1 MSDIP
6 GWLRGFQRARIPNV
20 TTPSEHISLIDEA
33 NETPEEI
40 HRAPSH
46 ARMPECQNPS
56 HPAAAPQSAE
66 SHPHLNLVEQIWHNP
81 DPDQMAETLKV
92 TMMTQNSFDPL
103 RVSCNSCVLHVLEA
117 YHHMRR
123 ELLEKDL
130 EIQNREH
137 RHQNEIK
144 DFRQQEIQWKRKEDE
159 YKSELKK
166 LKAMLATGA
175 QGLEP
180 ITLARSRSALNGT
193 TRGGATESQNFEKE
207 SELQNTA
214 SDEGSLFTPIAA
226 FL

>member
-20 TTPSEHISLIDEA
+20 TTPSDHISLLDEA
-33 NETPEEI
+33 NETAEEI
-40 HRAPSH
+40 HRTPSH
-46 ARMPECQNPS
+46 ARMSSCQNLS

-66 SHPHLNLVEQIWHNP
+66 SHPHLNQVEQIWHNP

-103 RVSCNSCVLHVLEA
+103 RVSYNSCVLHVLEA

-123 ELLEKDL
+123 ELLEKDR

-137 RHQNEIK
+137 RHQSEIK
-144 DFRQQEIQWKRKEDE
+144 NFRQQELQWKIKEDE

-175 QGLEP
+175 QGLELV
-180 ITLARSRSALNGT
+180 TLARSRSALNGT
-193 TRGGATESQNFEKE
+193 TKAGATENRNLEKE
-207 SELQNTA
+207 GEFQNTA
-214 SDEGSLFTPIAA
+214 SDEG
-226 FL
+226 